1 VPLIAQGNHGG
12 NHSRRY
18 ANAWI
23 DLVSQLK
30 NSVCPRLLTP
40 RQFAA
45 ADDPDMASHERARTT
60 NPFDRT
66 RERLTQDEVDGIRL

>member
-1 VPLIAQGNHGG
+1 VPLIAQGNRGG

-23 DLVSQLK
+23 DLASQLK
-30 NSVCPRLLTP
+30 NSVCSRLLTP

-45 ADDPDMASHERARTT
+45 TGDPDMAAHERPRTT
-60 NPFDRT
+60 NP
-66 RERLTQDEVDGIRL
+66 LTAHARD